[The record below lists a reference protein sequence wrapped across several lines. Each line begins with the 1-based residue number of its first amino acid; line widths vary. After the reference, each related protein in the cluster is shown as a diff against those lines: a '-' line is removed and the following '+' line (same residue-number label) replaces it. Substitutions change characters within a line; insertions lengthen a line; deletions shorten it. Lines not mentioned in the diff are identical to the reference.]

1 MNRLLTGLVVL
12 AMISTCFLV
21 LRHVLPG
28 NTPWGITVR
37 EWTKVIIDGNLAPP
51 LERFRA
57 HTGRYPTT
65 KEGLQTLLV
74 APAGLVGRWRG
85 PYLESLPRD
94 SWNRR
99 YWYRCPG
106 IHNPKS
112 YDLWSLGPDGVL
124 SRDDIG
130 NW

>member
-1 MNRLLTGLVVL
+1 MVV
-12 AMISTCFLV
+12 TCVLV
-21 LRHVLPG
+21 LRHVFPA
-28 NTPWGITVR
+28 NTKLEFGITVQ
-37 EWTKVIIDGNLAPP
+37 EWTKGTIDNYLARG
-51 LERFRA
+51 LARFKA

-65 KEGLQTLLV
+65 KEGLQALLV
-74 APAGLVGRWRG
+74 APADLVEKWRG

-94 SWNRR
+94 FWNRR

-112 YDLWSLGPDGVL
+112 YDLWSLGPDGAL